1 MYSYIIAIPQ
11 FFSALYDAASNS
23 DKPIIAT
30 AGVMVKGV
38 IHLKNIFTEKI
49 IKLLIKV
56 SFLLL
61 KGLS

>member
-38 IHLKNIFTEKI
+38 IHLKNEFTEK
-49 IKLLIKV
+49 
-56 SFLLL
+56 S
-61 KGLS
+61 